1 MLYNILS
8 LIKIRILLVTTY
20 SVKFYAFLLSSS
32 SYSSIYLDNPKSH
45 KLIEQSSFAN
55 IFDGLI
61 SLWSIYAE
69 CK

>member
-1 MLYNILS
+1 MKY
-8 LIKIRILLVTTY
+8 LLVTTY

-32 SYSSIYLDNPKSH
+32 SYSSIYRDNPKSH
-45 KLIEQSSFAN
+45 KLIEQSSFAK
-55 IFDGLI
+55 IFEGFI